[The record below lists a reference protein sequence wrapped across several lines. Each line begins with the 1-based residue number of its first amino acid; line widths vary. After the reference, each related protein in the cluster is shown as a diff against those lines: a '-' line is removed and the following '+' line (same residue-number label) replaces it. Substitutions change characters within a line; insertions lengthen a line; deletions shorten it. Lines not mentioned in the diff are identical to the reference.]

1 MRTST
6 QISIS
11 ISLLVSALAL
21 GGCDAI
27 DKLKQAADQAQGKAA
42 ATAERDENEPL
53 SDDPDAALGLKLN
66 HPIECVNFSSGAV
79 FKAQQRYVSWFDDEK
94 VGPTGKEK
102 VVYGLYEVSSG
113 YVDRCKKA
121 LAELEK
127 VKQPPT
133 PELDGYAKDFGV
145 KLDAVVKA
153 VDEASVY
160 YKSSAYK
167 SDDFAKAKS
176 MHPGLMKAFEE
187 FEVAD
192 KALRGEIRKLQ
203 AGASERELAKV
214 EKSEGKKLYWHK
226 LNLGIVAEKVVIA
239 GNQDLDK
246 IDVAALE
253 AAIADLDKANLELL
267 AYAKANAAET
277 SKVLMWGTYE
287 GKATDVLAAARAVA
301 ERAKKKTPFQ
311 SSEIMMI
318 NGGNPQMI
326 SGHPANLLDKYND
339 LVKASNNLKF

>member
-6 QISIS
+6 QLSIS

-53 SDDPDAALGLKLN
+53 SDDPDVALGLKLN
-66 HPIECVNFSSGAV
+66 HPIECLNFSSGAV
-79 FKAQQRYVSWFDDEK
+79 FKSQQRYFSWFDEK
-94 VGPTGKEK
+94 TGPTGKEK

-133 PELDGYAKDFGV
+133 PELDGFAKTYGE

-153 VDEASVY
+153 VDEAHVY
-160 YKSSAYK
+160 YKSNAYK

-176 MHPGLMKAFEE
+176 MHPGLVKAFDE
-187 FEVAD
+187 FEAAD
-192 KALRGEIRKLQ
+192 KALRGELRKLQ

-246 IDVAALE
+246 LDVAALE
-253 AAIADLDKANLELL
+253 AAIAELDKANLDLL
-267 AYAKANAAET
+267 AYAKANSAET
-277 SKVLMWGTYE
+277 SKVLMWSSYE

-301 ERAKKKTPFQ
+301 ERVKKKTPFQ
-311 SSEIMMI
+311 QSEIMMI

-326 SGHPANLLDKYND
+326 AGHPANLLEKYND

>member
-6 QISIS
+6 PLSV
-11 ISLLVSALAL
+11 SLLVATLALA
-21 GGCDAI
+21 GCDAI

-53 SDDPDAALGLKLN
+53 SDDPDVALGLKLN

-79 FKAQQRYVSWFDDEK
+79 FKSYRRYMSWFDEK
-94 VGPTGKEK
+94 TGPTGKEK
-102 VVYGLYEVSSG
+102 VVYGLYEVPSSQ
-113 YVDRCKKA
+113 VDRCKKA
-121 LAELEK
+121 LEELAK

-133 PELDGYAKDFGV
+133 PELDGFAKSYAE
-145 KLDAVVKA
+145 KLDAVSKA
-153 VDEASVY
+153 IDEAHLY

-176 MHPGLMKAFEE
+176 MHPGLVKAFEE
-187 FEVAD
+187 FEAAD

-203 AGASERELAKV
+203 AGATERELAKV

-226 LNLGIVAEKVVIA
+226 LNLGIAAEKVVVA
-239 GNQDLDK
+239 GNQDLDEL
-246 IDVAALE
+246 DVPALE
-253 AAIADLDKANLELL
+253 AAIAELDKANLDLL
-267 AYAKANAAET
+267 TYSKANSAET
-277 SKVLMWGTYE
+277 SKVILWSMYE

-311 SSEIMMI
+311 QSEIMMI